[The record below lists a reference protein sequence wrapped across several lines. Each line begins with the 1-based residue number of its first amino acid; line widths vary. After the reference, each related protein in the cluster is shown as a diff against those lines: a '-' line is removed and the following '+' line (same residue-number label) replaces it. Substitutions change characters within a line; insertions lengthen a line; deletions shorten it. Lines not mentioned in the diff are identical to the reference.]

1 MIEQFK
7 RLAEEEAQ
15 IMYKAPVLVAI
26 LIAGADNTIDN
37 EEIREASEMAKL
49 KQTKSYGPLKEFYQ
63 KVGTDFE
70 NQLRTHIKLLPQE
83 TEQRNARIIS
93 ELKKLNTILP
103 VLDNSFAVAFYNSLK
118 DLARKIAEASG
129 GVLGYMAVGQE
140 ESRFIGLNMIIDPST
155 Y

>member
-7 RLAEEEAQ
+7 RLAKEETQ

-37 EEIREASEMAKL
+37 EEIREACEMAKL
-49 KQTKSYGPLKEFYQ
+49 KQTKSNGPLKAFYQ
-63 KVGTDFE
+63 RVGVDFE
-70 NQLRTHIKLLPQE
+70 NELRAHIKILPQE
-83 TEQRNARIIS
+83 TEQRNAWIIS
-93 ELKKLNTILP
+93 ELKKLNMILP
-103 VLDNSFAVAFYNSLK
+103 KLDNSFAVAFYDSLK